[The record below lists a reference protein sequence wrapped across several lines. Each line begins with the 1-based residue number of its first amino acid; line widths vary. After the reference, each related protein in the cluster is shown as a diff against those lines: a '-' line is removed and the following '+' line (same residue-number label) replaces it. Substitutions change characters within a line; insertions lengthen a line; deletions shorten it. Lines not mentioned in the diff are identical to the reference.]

1 MRRLRQGKKPHKLKR
16 HSSGPD
22 GFTKEIY
29 QTKQQ
34 DSFKAPVLLLIPSI
48 TKPGKDIRHKRNY
61 RPKFPMNIDRE
72 SSIKYKWNTDISHKY
87 PLCSWIYLRD
97 EYGSIYTS
105 QYISKPY
112 TNT

>member
-1 MRRLRQGKKPHKLKR
+1 MRLKQGGKVSQIKKKQLRPRWIQKR
-16 HSSGPD
+16 NLSDKIKRQLQNYKS
-22 GFTKEIY
+22 TINIQYYKTR
-29 QTKQQ
+29 Q
-34 DSFKAPVLLLIPSI
+34 
-48 TKPGKDIRHKRNY
+48 RHKTKKKLQ
-61 RPKFPMNIDRE
+61 PISPMNVDIE

-87 PLCSWIYLRD
+87 PMCSWVYLRD